1 MLKPSLFDYSDAYL
15 LAKGNKTAHKTA
27 ADGAAANN
35 TNKKVIFKNCTPF
48 TNRVNET
55 NNTQVDNVKDTDI
68 VMPMY
73 NLLEYSD
80 NYSKISV
87 GLWKYCK
94 DIPAVN
100 NSGNIVEV
108 NGANPTDSFDFKTK
122 RAGQTDNNG

>member
-35 TNKKVIFKNCTPF
+35 TNKKVIFKICTPF
-48 TNRVNET
+48 NKHINET
-55 NNTQVDNVKDTDI
+55 NITQVANVKDTDI

-80 NYSKISV
+80 NH
-87 GLWKYCK
+87 
-94 DIPAVN
+94 
-100 NSGNIVEV
+100 
-108 NGANPTDSFDFKTK
+108 
-122 RAGQTDNNG
+122 